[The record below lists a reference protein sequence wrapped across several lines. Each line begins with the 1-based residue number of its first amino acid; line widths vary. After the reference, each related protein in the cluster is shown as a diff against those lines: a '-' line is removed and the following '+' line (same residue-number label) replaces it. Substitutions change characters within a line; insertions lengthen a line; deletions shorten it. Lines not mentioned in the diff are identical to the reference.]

1 MSAVMNA
8 VVGGV
13 AGLLLK
19 PFKSKPKQPV
29 AQPIATRN
37 EAREAAMRS
46 DALTKRAGYA
56 ANIATGS
63 AGAEAPRGA
72 AKVLLGT

>member
-1 MSAVMNA
+1 MSVFGK
-8 VVGGV
+8 VLGGV
-13 AGLLLK
+13 AGLLMPSLVK
-19 PFKSKPKQPV
+19 KPKQPV
-29 AQPIATRN
+29 AQPVATRN

-46 DALTKRAGYA
+46 DALTRRAGYA
-56 ANIATGS
+56 ANVVTGS

>member
-1 MSAVMNA
+1 MSSVLNA

-13 AGLLLK
+13 AGLLIK
-19 PFKSKPKQPV
+19 PFKSKPKPPK

-37 EAREAAMRS
+37 EAREAAMSR
-46 DALTKRAGYA
+46 DALTKRAGFA
-56 ANIATGS
+56 ANMATGP